1 MAGDDLCVSVRGVSK
16 KFARSLKRSF
26 VYGARDIGRVLL
38 RRPPDDSLRAT
49 EFWAVRDVSFDLR
62 RGMSIGIV
70 GQNGSGKTTLLR
82 MICGILRPTLGTI
95 AVHGRIAPMLALGA
109 GFKPVLSGRQNV
121 FLNLALLGVAERD
134 IRARFDAIVDFAELH
149 EAIDAPLGTYSS
161 GMQARLGFACAVHTD
176 PSILVV
182 DEVLSVGDARF
193 RVKCRN
199 KINDLRRAGTSLL
212 LVSHSAVLV
221 ETLSDECL
229 FLRGGK
235 TAGFGKPR
243 EILRAYDADAAKH
256 PPVQAPTTAPQPA
269 TALPTKAGVHLVG
282 VTFGGT
288 DAEWTTGEDA
298 ALELTLASDAPFD
311 DLSINVMVFDLAA
324 PGSEAVLFLTS
335 SQDAGWL
342 QLPAGQ
348 HTVRLHLPHLGLV
361 TGSYRI
367 KISVSRTELH
377 DILAVQDN
385 LRVAVRSRHR
395 AEIGMYHQPRSW
407 HAPGSEFRMANEPDA
422 TAEALDE

>member
-1 MAGDDLCVSVRGVSK
+1 MTGGDVCVSVRGLSK

-26 VYGARDIGRVLL
+26 VYGARDIARVLL

-62 RGMSIGIV
+62 RGESVGIV

-82 MICGILRPTLGTI
+82 MICGILRPTLGS
-95 AVHGRIAPMLALGA
+95 VEVRGRIAPMLALGA

-199 KINDLRRAGTSLL
+199 KINDLRRQGTSLL

-221 ETLSDECL
+221 ETLSDQCL
-229 FLRGGK
+229 FLRGGRTAAFGSAKDVLLAYQADIATKPAAAAAPK
-235 TAGFGKPR
+235 TAVSSVDGV
-243 EILRAYDADAAKH
+243 LRIA
-256 PPVQAPTTAPQPA
+256 
-269 TALPTKAGVHLVG
+269 G
-282 VTFGGT
+282 VTFGGN
-288 DAEWTTGEDA
+288 DAEWATGDTALLEVEVDNDA
-298 ALELTLASDAPFD
+298 AIADVSV
-311 DLSINVMVFDLAA
+311 NVMVFDLAA
-324 PGSEAVLFLTS
+324 PGSEAVLVMMS

-342 QLPAGQ
+342 HLPPGRN
-348 HTVRLHLPHLGLV
+348 TVRLRMPSLGLL
-361 TGSYRI
+361 TGSYRV
-367 KISVSRTELH
+367 KVSVSRTELH
-377 DILAVQDN
+377 DILAVVDDV
-385 LRVAVRSRHR
+385 RVAVRSAHR
-395 AEIGMYHQPRSW
+395 AELGVYHQTRTW
-407 HAPGSEFRMANEPDA
+407 DAPGLAMDAAHDPDV
-422 TAEALDE
+422 TAEALDDG